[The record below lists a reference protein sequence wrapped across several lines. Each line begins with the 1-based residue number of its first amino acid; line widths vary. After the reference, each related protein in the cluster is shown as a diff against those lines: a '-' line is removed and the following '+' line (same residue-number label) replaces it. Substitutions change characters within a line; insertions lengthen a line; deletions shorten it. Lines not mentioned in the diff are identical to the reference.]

1 MTRIRSLIQSSAI
14 AITLATVPAFLGG
27 CGGANSY
34 TAPGV
39 GPAAGSDVN
48 IEVED
53 TDMGNRKVTVEI
65 DHLPPPERV
74 AEGTSVFAV
83 WVTADDGS
91 PQRLGTLQYDED
103 DRKGVCIGNT
113 PLESFSLIVTAEE
126 SESVTE
132 PSEHIVVK
140 HEDLE

>member
-1 MTRIRSLIQSSAI
+1 MTRIRSLIQSSAL
-14 AITLATVPAFLGG
+14 AVTLAAVPAFLGG

-48 IEVED
+48 IDVEE
-53 TDMGNRKVTVEI
+53 TDMGNKLVKVEI
-65 DHLPPPERV
+65 EHLPPPERV
-74 AEGTSVFAV
+74 AEGTSVFVV
-83 WVTADDGS
+83 WLTADDGS
-91 PQRLGTLQYDED
+91 PQRLGLLQYDED
-103 DRKGVCIGNT
+103 DRKGVGGGTT
-113 PLESFSLIVTAEE
+113 PLESFSLMVTAEE

>member
-1 MTRIRSLIQSSAI
+1 MNRIRSLVQSSAL
-14 AITLATVPAFLGG
+14 AFTLAVVPAFLGG

-48 IEVED
+48 IDVEE
-53 TDMGNRKVTVEI
+53 TDMGNKEVKIEI
-65 DHLPPPERV
+65 THLPPPDRV
-74 AEGTSVFAV
+74 AEGASVFAV
-83 WVTADDGS
+83 WATSDDGS
-91 PQRLGTLQYDED
+91 PQLLGTLMYDD
-103 DRKGVCIGNT
+103 DERKGEFVGRT
-113 PLESFSLIVTAEE
+113 PLESFSLTVTAEE
-126 SESVTE
+126 SASVTE